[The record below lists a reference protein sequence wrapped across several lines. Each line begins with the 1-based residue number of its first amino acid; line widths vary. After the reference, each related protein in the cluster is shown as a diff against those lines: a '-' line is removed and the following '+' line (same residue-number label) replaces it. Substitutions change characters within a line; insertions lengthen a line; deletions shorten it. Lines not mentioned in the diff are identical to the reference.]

1 MSASIRVT
9 TRLVRTVSASR
20 EKPFTEVTAMTKRG
34 ASRIADWSLASKA
47 SKAALIST
55 G

>member
-9 TRLVRTVSASR
+9 TRFVRIVRPRS
-20 EKPFTEVTAMTKRG
+20 EKPFTEVTAITNSG
-34 ASRIADWSLASKA
+34 ASRIARSSRALKA
-47 SKAALIST
+47 SKAALIRI